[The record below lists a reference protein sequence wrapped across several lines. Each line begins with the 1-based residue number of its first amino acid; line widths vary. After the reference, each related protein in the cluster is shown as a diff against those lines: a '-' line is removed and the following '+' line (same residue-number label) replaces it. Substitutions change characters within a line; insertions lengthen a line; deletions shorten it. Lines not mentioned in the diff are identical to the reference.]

1 MHKCAFEA
9 FAYIFPF
16 FYNIYIFYFS
26 NSKCFIILFIFSISS
41 TLFRW
46 SYRFNYCISIL

>member
-9 FAYIFPF
+9 SAYIFPF
-16 FYNIYIFYFS
+16 SYDIYIFYFS
-26 NSKCFIILFIFSISS
+26 SSRFIILFILSISS
-41 TLFRW
+41 IPFRW